1 MPERYRERIRELS
14 SRLVEAQRPIR
25 ILDAI
30 KWDESISSFFLR
42 TGFKQIPPCG
52 PEYYARVPLRFDP
65 VDKLRQLEDLR
76 RAIPARLGRRDPV
89 GRILSRNCRQFEDVV
104 HMLTARG
111 KPQFYHYSRRL
122 YGSTKDNLGDSRTT
136 LRDLSFV
143 LEEILGSIDK
153 TCLGTD
159 YPKLVPAEDVVDELN
174 RRLSGYFRRPTVR
187 AKLDDGIVSD
197 AAAGGEYIK
206 IKRGALFSTRDIDIL
221 EVHEGWVH
229 VGTTLNGRSQPWARW
244 LAKGPPCVAAV
255 QEGLATLL
263 EVFAFVS
270 HPARVRR
277 LNNRLRACDMAED
290 GANILEVLDFYR
302 QQGCAPQEALSQAQR
317 IFRGGLLEGGAPFTK
332 DISYCKG
339 FVTIYNFL
347 RSAIRFGR
355 PELIPFLFAGKIA
368 LEDIPVL
375 YALHEDGIVTGPKYL
390 PRQFSSLDGLAAW
403 MAFSNFLNRMDLARI
418 QDTYRRTLLA
428 KPS

>member
-1 MPERYRERIRELS
+1 MLQRYRERIRELS
-14 SRLVEAQRPIR
+14 SRLVETQRPIR

-42 TGFKQIPPCG
+42 TGFKQIPACG

-65 VDKLRQLEDLR
+65 ADKLRQLEDLR

-89 GRILSRNCRQFEDVV
+89 GRILLRNCRQFEDVV
-104 HMLTARG
+104 HMLKARG

-174 RRLSGYFRRPTVR
+174 RRLSGYFHRPTVR

-277 LNNRLRACDMAED
+277 HGRRRGQHPGSARLLSPTRLRAP
-290 GANILEVLDFYR
+290 GGPVPSPANLPWRPVGGRLPIH
-302 QQGCAPQEALSQAQR
+302 QGHQLLQRVRDHLQLSAQR
-317 IFRGGLLEGGAPFTK
+317 NPFRPPRANPFPVCREDRPGGY
-332 DISYCKG
+332 SC
-339 FVTIYNFL
+339 VV
-347 RSAIRFGR
+347 RF
-355 PELIPFLFAGKIA
+355 A
-368 LEDIPVL
+368 
-375 YALHEDGIVTGPKYL
+375 
-390 PRQFSSLDGLAAW
+390 
-403 MAFSNFLNRMDLARI
+403 
-418 QDTYRRTLLA
+418 
-428 KPS
+428 